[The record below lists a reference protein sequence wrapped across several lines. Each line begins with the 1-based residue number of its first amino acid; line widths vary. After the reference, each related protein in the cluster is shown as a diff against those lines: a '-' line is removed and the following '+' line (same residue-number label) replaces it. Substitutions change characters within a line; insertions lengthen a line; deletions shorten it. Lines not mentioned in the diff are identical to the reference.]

1 MTEKLPSE
9 KLDVQ
14 LIALDLDDTLLTTT
28 LSITPETVSAL
39 RRSAAV
45 GIYIVL
51 CSGRTEN
58 AILPYIRKL
67 SLAGMQQGRYL
78 IAMNGSSIFDLHKR
92 VQVYTRTVPPEILS
106 EIYDKCIAR
115 GLPAQVYSPDT
126 IYASA
131 DNRWTRLD
139 AKLCSLELSV
149 VPDFRN
155 FLQKGH
161 PKMVIPGEPAELAEF
176 QSYLKKK
183 FGDRAVIFI
192 SKPYFLEIMPAGAG
206 KGEALEWLAS
216 HLEIPMEKTMAFG
229 DSMND
234 ESMIRKAGFSVAMCN
249 GCEYIK
255 RIADFVTRKSN
266 ESDGIA
272 DFLENFVL

>member
-106 EIYDKCIAR
+106 EIYD
-115 GLPAQVYSPDT
+115 
-126 IYASA
+126 
-131 DNRWTRLD
+131 
-139 AKLCSLELSV
+139 
-149 VPDFRN
+149 
-155 FLQKGH
+155 
-161 PKMVIPGEPAELAEF
+161 EF
-176 QSYLKKK
+176 QPS
-183 FGDRAVIFI
+183 VIETADAFLSAI
-192 SKPYFLEIMPAGAG
+192 DHVPSHSSKEFY
-206 KGEALEWLAS
+206 
-216 HLEIPMEKTMAFG
+216 
-229 DSMND
+229 
-234 ESMIRKAGFSVAMCN
+234 MI
-249 GCEYIK
+249 
-255 RIADFVTRKSN
+255 
-266 ESDGIA
+266 
-272 DFLENFVL
+272 